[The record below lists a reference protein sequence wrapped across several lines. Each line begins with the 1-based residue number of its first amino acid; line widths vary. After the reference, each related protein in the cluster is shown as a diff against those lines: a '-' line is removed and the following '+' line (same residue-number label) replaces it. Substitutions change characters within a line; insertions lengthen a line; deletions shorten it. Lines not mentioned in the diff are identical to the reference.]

1 MAAKLEFLVARKE
14 MLVALQIVSSLAI
27 ISSAILSL
35 GMLLKHYALFK
46 PACSLVK
53 VKG

>member
-1 MAAKLEFLVARKE
+1 MIKATKPEFLVAKKE
-14 MLVALQIVSSLAI
+14 MLVALQIVSSLA
-27 ISSAILSL
+27 STSVAILSL
-35 GMLLKHYALFK
+35 GMAFSAWVK